1 VLIYTGRDARIE
13 SSLVTTDMNK
23 TTAIVMKLMGP
34 LLKLGQTVWMD
45 NYCNSPDL
53 ARSLKRAYQADFIGT
68 LKLDSRNNAKKV
80 KDTKLKKRKS

>member
-13 SSLVTTDMNK
+13 SSLV
-23 TTAIVMKLMGP
+23 TAIVMKLMGP

-53 ARSLKRAYQADFIGT
+53 VRSLKTAYQADFMGT
-68 LKLDSRNNAKKV
+68 LKLDEK
-80 KDTKLKKRKS
+80 